1 MGFSRREVDSLT
13 SHLLQKELGA
23 FEHLGAGRDVRS
35 NQKVVELLHGE
46 LDRHSEGSHEESE
59 AAGSPST
66 GVADPAADAQ
76 KAAAPRERRLAR
88 LLPQLRLRLPVGSP
102 PAAGAPGA
110 HVELEEEHARGLRVA
125 ALGAD
130 VVAADGTE
138 HERGGVLCA
147 TQRVRADLAQ
157 PLAVPDVGGDES
169 AEPP

>member
-1 MGFSRREVDSLT
+1 MLLGFSRREVDSLT

-76 KAAAPRERRLAR
+76 KAAAPRERGLAR
-88 LLPQLRLRLPVGSP
+88 LLPRG
-102 PAAGAPGA
+102 AWAPGRRA
-110 HVELEEEHARGLRVA
+110 RRARGGACTARGLGVA
-125 ALGAD
+125 AHGAD
-130 VVAADGTE
+130 AM
-138 HERGGVLCA
+138 
-147 TQRVRADLAQ
+147 
-157 PLAVPDVGGDES
+157 
-169 AEPP
+169 